1 MVKTFPKTL
10 GACIDALYS
19 ARALRLEQEKVVES
33 MKAQER
39 ELKQLIMAQ
48 LAADKIDGAK
58 GKIATAA
65 IMHKRVPVVLDWPT
79 FWAFARK
86 DKLGVYV
93 QKRIAVEATRE
104 LFDAGKEVP
113 GAALEEV
120 IDLSLTKAGG

>member
-1 MVKTFPKTL
+1 MAKTFPKTL

-19 ARALRLEQEKVVES
+19 ARALRLEQEKTIEA

-39 ELKQLIMAQ
+39 ELKQLIMTQ

-65 IMHKRVPVVLDWPT
+65 IMHKRVPVVFDWPT

-93 QKRIAVEATRE
+93 QKRIAAEATRE
-104 LFDAGKEVP
+104 LFDAGKDVP
-113 GAALEEV
+113 GATMEDV
-120 IDLSLTKAGG
+120 YDLSLTKAGG

>member
-1 MVKTFPKTL
+1 MTKTFPKTL

-19 ARALRLEQEKVVES
+19 ARALRLKHEKTIES

-65 IMHKRVPVVLDWPT
+65 ITRKPVPVIMDWPT

-93 QKRIAVEATRE
+93 QKRIAVESTRE

>member
-1 MVKTFPKTL
+1 MAKTFPKTL

>member
-19 ARALRLEQEKVVES
+19 ARALRLEQEKTIEA

>member
-1 MVKTFPKTL
+1 MAKTFPKTL
-10 GACIDALYS
+10 GACIDALYA
-19 ARALRLEQEKVVES
+19 ARALRLEQEKAIEG

-39 ELKQLIMAQ
+39 ELKQQIMAQ
-48 LAADKIDGAK
+48 LSADKIDGAK

-93 QKRIAVEATRE
+93 QKRIAAEATRE

-113 GAALEEV
+113 GAVLEDV
-120 IDLSLTKAGG
+120 FDLSLTKAGG

>member
-1 MVKTFPKTL
+1 MAKTFPKTL

-19 ARALRLEQEKVVES
+19 ARALRLEQEKTIEA

-39 ELKQLIMAQ
+39 ELKQLIMTQ

-65 IMHKRVPVVLDWPT
+65 IMRKRVPVVLDWPT

-93 QKRIAVEATRE
+93 QKRIAVESTRE

>member
-1 MVKTFPKTL
+1 MAKTFPKTL

-19 ARALRLEQEKVVES
+19 ARALRLEQEKTIEA

-39 ELKQLIMAQ
+39 ELKQLIMTQ

-58 GKIATAA
+58 GKLATAA
-65 IMHKRVPVVLDWPT
+65 IMRKRVPVVLDWPT

-93 QKRIAVEATRE
+93 QKRIAVESTRE

-113 GAALEEV
+113 GAVLEDV
-120 IDLSLTKAGG
+120 FDLSLTKAGG

>member
-1 MVKTFPKTL
+1 MAKTFPKTL

-19 ARALRLEQEKVVES
+19 ARALRLEQEKTIEA